1 MSSPSAAAAQ
11 APAFTS
17 LFNDP
22 RFHALSGADSV
33 LLAHEDES
41 RLVGTLGGALV
52 GGELISGHSAP
63 FGGFDFARDREI
75 PAQVGSMVDGVLA
88 QLAAMGV
95 ERATLRLAPA
105 CHHASYETVAFTL
118 LNRGFTVVDADLDF
132 FVDLR
137 RFDSAEAYVASLRS
151 PARRALKHAA
161 GEPWSVGEAGD
172 DPADWDRGFALL
184 AENRE
189 SRGRQLSIDRAY
201 VERIRHEFAGRIR
214 LLELRHDGRP
224 VASALT
230 YKVRPGIELAVAW
243 GDAGHDLPR
252 SPMNRLAY
260 EVVARALREG
270 TDVLDLGTS
279 TLPDEQGRRVPND
292 GLIQFKHSVGAAS
305 QVRLTLTGDTSQ

>member
-1 MSSPSAAAAQ
+1 MSSPSVAAGPT
-11 APAFTS
+11 PAFTS

-22 RFHALSGADSV
+22 RFHALSGADP
-33 LLAHEDES
+33 LLLVHEDEG
-41 RLVGTLGGALV
+41 RLVGALSGALV

-63 FGGFDFARDREI
+63 FGGFDIARERET
-75 PAQVGSMVDGVLA
+75 PAQVGAMVDSVLA

-118 LNRGFTVVDADLDF
+118 LNRGFAVVDADLDF

-137 RFDSAEAYVASLRS
+137 HFDSPAAYVASLRS

-161 GEPWSVGEAGD
+161 AEPWSVSEAGE

-184 AENRE
+184 TENRE
-189 SRGRQLSIDRAY
+189 SRGRELSIDRAY
-201 VERIRHEFAGRIR
+201 VERIRHVFPGRIR
-214 LLELRHDGRP
+214 MLELRHSDRA

-230 YKVRPGIELAVAW
+230 YKVRPGVELAVAW

-260 EVVARALREG
+260 EVVTRAVAEG
-270 TDVLDLGTS
+270 TEVLDLGTS
-279 TLPDEQGRRVPND
+279 TVPDERGGRVPNH
-292 GLIQFKHSVGAAS
+292 GLIQFKHSIGATS
-305 QVRLTLTGDTSQ
+305 QVRLTLAGETSR